1 MDQNSSQDLVSD
13 FKSFHLHTHL
23 GLGLCI
29 LFLICCFIVTIAIK
43 WFLMVPFAIGS
54 GYLLYSRKDHSTG
67 LEKDVCTYGFRSF
80 NYSNL
85 TNHIPYLEKGV
96 IYTEILNMFKQY
108 NNRPKT
114 SGLTGYIIPTNN

>member
-1 MDQNSSQDLVSD
+1 MDENSSQDLVSD

-67 LEKDVCTYGFRSF
+67 LEKDVCTYGFWGITALFIIRD
-80 NYSNL
+80 
-85 TNHIPYLEKGV
+85 I
-96 IYTEILNMFKQY
+96 NMSSKLAELVNAAQQLQGFFK
-108 NNRPKT
+108 
-114 SGLTGYIIPTNN
+114 